1 MKKTVIAAA
10 LIAGLSTGA
19 YAQGTIEVG
28 NQNNTSTS
36 PTAISNGLLFTTGPG
51 GVVSLEQGNVSIE
64 MFAGTVGQPVSSLT
78 PIVTILGSAN
88 GGDGDGGGQFT
99 DFSANFIYNL
109 SSAGVGA
116 GATAEIE
123 LEIWEGS
130 ATTFLAA
137 GNSGANVGSAL
148 FDNATGGGS
157 TPPTTLTGMPGIVL
171 APLTPEPTTIILG
184 GLGAAALL
192 AFRRRK

>member
-1 MKKTVIAAA
+1 MKKTLIAAA
-10 LIAGLSTGA
+10 LFAGLSTGV
-19 YAQGTIEVG
+19 YAQGTITLNNG
-28 NQNNTSTS
+28 FNTSTS
-36 PTAISNGLLFTTGPG
+36 TSAISNGLLFTTGPG

-64 MFAGTVGQPVSSLT
+64 MLAGTIGQPANSLT
-78 PIVTILGSAN
+78 PIVTILGAAN

-99 DFSANFIYNL
+99 DFSANGVYNL
-109 SSAGVGA
+109 ASAGVGA

-130 ATTFLAA
+130 ATTFAAAQNSLA
-137 GNSGANVGSAL
+137 NTGSAL
-148 FDNATGGGS
+148 FDNATGGGT
-157 TPPTTLTGMPGIVL
+157 TPPTSLTGMPAIIL
-171 APLTPEPTTIILG
+171 SSTPEPSTIILG